1 MNNYEG
7 GNPTYSVWKKSFL
20 KRFHDE
26 ADIQRLRTKLTQ
38 LKQHADQRARAY
50 VARLDSLYIAINGK
64 DIVLNEGADANSKHV
79 TNIIIKMRDKERMNI
94 LLRGLLPK
102 LKTEVWRRISLNP
115 DYKILCNTVYE
126 SEGILLSQD
135 LTERNPVRT
144 VEDIA
149 LEIEVIRK
157 KLENLNL
164 NCNGNSQDKDIETAS
179 AIAHVDIV
187 ADLNQTTKSKTRQ
200 DQTARFYARKGRSPS
215 APINSDRSRD
225 RSRSRNRNSRERSQS
240 EDEEDVDTRFQYR
253 SSRAIECYYCFL
265 LGHRF
270 KKCPI
275 FRNDQQ

>member
-1 MNNYEG
+1 MMSSGYGTSSEGIRVDNRAEINRQHRNLVSTEQLGLQLCAQLGELFSREEKKSIPTYEGESDDLVAKEWLAIAERVARNNSWTDEQKIRFFSDRLRLEAVDWHMNNYEG

-26 ADIQRLRTKLTQ
+26 ADIERLRTKLTQ

-64 DIVLNEGADANSKHV
+64 DIVLNEGADANSKRV

-135 LTERNPVRT
+135 FP
-144 VEDIA
+144 
-149 LEIEVIRK
+149 
-157 KLENLNL
+157 
-164 NCNGNSQDKDIETAS
+164 
-179 AIAHVDIV
+179 
-187 ADLNQTTKSKTRQ
+187 
-200 DQTARFYARKGRSPS
+200 
-215 APINSDRSRD
+215 
-225 RSRSRNRNSRERSQS
+225 
-240 EDEEDVDTRFQYR
+240 
-253 SSRAIECYYCFL
+253 
-265 LGHRF
+265 
-270 KKCPI
+270 
-275 FRNDQQ
+275 